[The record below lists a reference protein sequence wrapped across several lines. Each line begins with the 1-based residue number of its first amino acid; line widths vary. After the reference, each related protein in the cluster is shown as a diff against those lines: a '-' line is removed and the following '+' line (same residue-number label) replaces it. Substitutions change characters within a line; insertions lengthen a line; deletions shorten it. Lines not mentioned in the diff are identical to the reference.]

1 MSNSDA
7 VLLRHIIMAIEQ
19 VERYT
24 RGMSESE
31 FLSRSMVQDATVR
44 QIEIISAAASNI
56 SLEFQNAHPKLAW
69 SKMIGLHKKIVPE
82 IFSINPASLW
92 NTVQDDLPLH
102 KQAIKKI
109 V

>member
-44 QIEIISAAASNI
+44 QIEIISTAASNI

-69 SKMIGLHKKIVPE
+69 SKMIGL
-82 IFSINPASLW
+82 
-92 NTVQDDLPLH
+92 
-102 KQAIKKI
+102 
-109 V
+109 

>member
-1 MSNSDA
+1 MSNTDA
-7 VLLRHIIMAIEQ
+7 ALLRYIIDAIEQ

-44 QIEIISAAASNI
+44 QIEIISAAACSI
-56 SLEFQNAHPKLAW
+56 SPGFQNAHPKLAW
-69 SKMIGLHKKIVPE
+69 SKMIGLHRKIVPE
-82 IFSINPASLW
+82 IFSIDPANLW
-92 NTVQDDLPLH
+92 NTVQDDLPPH

-109 V
+109 I

>member
-1 MSNSDA
+1 MGNSDA
-7 VLLRHIIMAIEQ
+7 VLLRHIINAIEQ

-31 FLSRSMVQDATVR
+31 FLSRAMVQDATVR
-44 QIEIISAAASNI
+44 QIEIISQAASNI
-56 SLEFQNAHPKLAW
+56 SLEFQNAHPKLPW
-69 SKMIGLHKKIVPE
+69 SKMVSIRKKIVPDN
-82 IFSINPASLW
+82 FSVNPANIW
-92 NTVQDDLPLH
+92 NTIQDDLPLH